1 MADQQRNVS
10 WWDLAETSGLRAWAW
25 GPVANH
31 GQYVGS
37 PTLGG
42 TAGVTMNGTSQ
53 YVNVPAHASLD
64 LGDSWV
70 LWCYIKRGA
79 TGANRTL
86 MGKGAGGYQLRLDS
100 AGRPQ
105 AVRSGG
111 TVLLTAPSAL
121 DTNAHT
127 VAARK
132 DGVQVVLYVDGN
144 AVATTGTAPDTT
156 TNTTWPLRLGADT
169 NSSGTAVEFFNGTM
183 LAAALFPAPLPGQ
196 VWGPVILPQLSG
208 PANLVDVPAI
218 RTAYRDPADS
228 TTALVTAALPVLVLP
243 GLSQVFGVT
252 QYTWV
257 ASGNLTPDSAGQAA
271 IPAQNVAPGSNGTA
285 VPLVIVS
292 YDAGSQ
298 PITRYESTAMVDVA
312 LARLVP
318 NITLGDNVAFL
329 SDTVAMLPSANGV
342 ADGGDVFYRA
352 MTGPGPTD
360 YAPGSTW
367 QATAAGVQAQLPARG
382 AYLAAQA
389 QIVRRT

>member
-1 MADQQRNVS
+1 
-10 WWDLAETSGLRAWAW
+10 
-25 GPVANH
+25 VANH

-42 TAGVTMNGTSQ
+42 SAGVTFNGTSQ
-53 YVNVPAHASLD
+53 YVTVPAHASLD
-64 LGDSWV
+64 LGDQWV

-86 MGKGAGGYQLRLDS
+86 MSKGAGGYQLRLD
-100 AGRPQ
+100 ATGKPQ
-105 AVRSGG
+105 VVRSGG
-111 TVLLTAPSAL
+111 TVLLTAPTAL

-127 VAARK
+127 VAVRK
-132 DGVQVVLYVDGN
+132 DGVFVGLYVDGGQ
-144 AVATTGTAPDTT
+144 VASSGSAPDTT

-183 LAAALFPAPLPGQ
+183 MAAAVFPAPLPGQ

-208 PANLVDVPAI
+208 LNLLDVPLI

-228 TTALVTAALPVLVLP
+228 TTALVTAPIPVLVLP
-243 GLSQVFGVT
+243 ALGQVSGLT
-252 QYTWV
+252 QYTLV
-257 ASGNLTPDSAGQAA
+257 ASGNLTPDSAGQAS
-271 IPAQNVAPGSNGTA
+271 IPGQNMAPGQNGA
-285 VPLVIVS
+285 NVPLAITS

-298 PITRYESTAMVDVA
+298 PLTAYQATVQVDVA

-318 NITLGDNVAFL
+318 NITLGDNVASL
-329 SDTVAMLPSANGV
+329 ADSWAMNPAPAAGV
-342 ADGGDVFYRA
+342 ADGGGLFYRA

-360 YAPGSTW
+360 FAPGSAW
-367 QATAAGVQAQLPARG
+367 SSTAAGVQAQLPARG